1 MEYIV
6 QIGDTL
12 GKIAKQNNISVE
24 NLLSLNSSIKDKNL
38 IYTGQKLNLT
48 PKQEYTKQEYTIQKG
63 DTLGGIAKK
72 YNTNIQDI
80 LNANPNIKNKNLVYP
95 GDKLDLGFLKLVAK
109 PKQLKYVN
117 FNDIEKIEESINTD
131 NKQAIQSI
139 THNNN
144 YVIIDKKNHTLSV
157 YNKNNKLLFQTSDLS
172 SGRSKQD
179 YNTITFVDKNG
190 KIREGAGNNSTPA
203 GITIISGVGEYH
215 GVPSFSR
222 ARIDQNGNINKV
234 NGKNDDIAASLHIG
248 NTNRGSNG
256 CVRLN
261 KNDLKAL
268 TNYIGVG
275 TKVYTLPEQPGSK
288 FEVRQGKL
296 NFVANNP
303 YGVTEGNKKYW
314 DDYNTY
320 QDRTYNELKITQK
333 SSSGNPDYD
342 KNIEEFITSIMN
354 NKSQLQKEF
363 KLDSFTY
370 DKLAKLAVGIAEQE
384 TKFNTSYRKQI
395 KDFIPDVV
403 LNTIRSGAR
412 SRGATQIKIKGDNHG
427 MQDLYKKYNIT
438 ENNVDDLKTSALA
451 TMLRLGYMYNT
462 EVRGKSFTNANNEN
476 ISEYDALLYKW
487 VGRNEELR
495 NKTATPN
502 KNIYIN
508 NVKKYYDNFDFLTK
522 III

>member
-1 MEYIV
+1 MKEYII
-6 QIGDTL
+6 QKGDTL
-12 GKIAKQNNISVE
+12 SSIAQKNQIDINQ
-24 NLLSLNSSIKDKNL
+24 LLSLNPNIKNKNL
-38 IYTGQKLNLT
+38 IYEGQRINLNPT
-48 PKQEYTKQEYTIQKG
+48 QEYIIQKG

-72 YNTNIQDI
+72 YNTNLQDI
-80 LNANPNIKNKNLVYP
+80 LKANPNIKNQNLIRP
-95 GDKLDLGFLKLVAK
+95 GEKLKLNLNFLGVK
-109 PKQLKYVN
+109 PKQLKYM
-117 FNDIEKIEESINTD
+117 DIDEVEKNEELINVD
-131 NKQAIQSI
+131 NQRAIQSI
-139 THNNN
+139 SHDRN
-144 YVIIDKKNHTLSV
+144 YVIIDKKNRKLSV
-157 YNKNNKLLFQTSDLS
+157 YDKNNKLLFQTSNLS

-190 KIREGAGNNSTPA
+190 RIREGAGNNSTPA

-215 GVPSFSR
+215 GAPSFSR
-222 ARIDQNGNINKV
+222 ARIDQNGNINKI
-234 NGKNDDIAASLHIG
+234 NDKNDDIAASFHIG

-256 CVRLN
+256 CVRLS

-288 FEVRQGKL
+288 FEVRQGRLSFK
-296 NFVANNP
+296 ANNP
-303 YGVTEGNKKYW
+303 YGVTEGSKKYW

-320 QDRTYNELKITQK
+320 QDRTYNELKIEQK
-333 SSSGNPDYD
+333 NQSDDLEYN
-342 KNIEEFITSIMN
+342 KNIEEFINSIMS
-354 NKSQLQKEF
+354 NKAELQKEF
-363 KLDSFTY
+363 KIDSFTY
-370 DKLAKLAVGIAEQE
+370 DKLARLAVGIAEQE

-395 KDFIPDVV
+395 KDFIPDAV

-412 SRGATQIKIKGDNHG
+412 SRGATQIKIKGDNQG
-427 MQDLYKKYNIT
+427 MQNLYKKYNIT

-462 EVRGKSFTNANNEN
+462 EVRGKSFTNANDEN

-487 VGRNEELR
+487 MGRNEELR

-508 NVKKYYDNFDFLTK
+508 NIKKYYDNFDFLTK
-522 III
+522 VMI